1 MMDSGIPQRKIFG
14 QNVPESAVCRRPIG
28 ETVECSAANAIPGN
42 NFRGASAKDE
52 PGAPRIE
59 ENNHDIVVL

>member
-1 MMDSGIPQRKIFG
+1 M
-14 QNVPESAVCRRPIG
+14 C
-28 ETVECSAANAIPGN
+28 AANAIPGK
-42 NFRGASAKDE
+42 NFGGASAKDE